1 MAEAL
6 FYILAASTLACGMG
20 VVTARMPLFSVL
32 SLLGS
37 LFCLS
42 AIYLLSGFQ
51 FIAATQV
58 LVYAGAI
65 MVLFM
70 FIVMLLNLRDNV
82 LTEKRRKGN
91 LLLNAVAILLA
102 VGGFVKLFMNLT
114 SSGLDRPATVPED
127 FGTTA
132 MVAESLF
139 TRYLLPFEIASV
151 LLLVSI
157 IGAVVLAKNKAVT

>member
-1 MAEAL
+1 M
-6 FYILAASTLACGMG
+6 FYVFSGVAITAATLMILNSSP
-20 VVTARMPLFSVL
+20 VTAVL
-32 SLLGS
+32 NMIVVM
-37 LFCLS
+37 FCL
-42 AIYLLSGFQ
+42 AGLFVLLHAH
-51 FIAATQV
+51 FIAVIQV

-157 IGAVVLAKNKAVT
+157 IGAVVLARKRKIET

>member
-1 MAEAL
+1 M
-6 FYILAASTLACGMG
+6 FYVFSGVAITAATLMILNSSPVAAVLNMI
-20 VVTARMPLFSVL
+20 VVM
-32 SLLGS
+32 
-37 LFCLS
+37 FCL
-42 AIYLLSGFQ
+42 AGLFVLLHAH
-51 FIAATQV
+51 FIAVIQV

-114 SSGLDRPATVPED
+114 SSGLDSPATVPED